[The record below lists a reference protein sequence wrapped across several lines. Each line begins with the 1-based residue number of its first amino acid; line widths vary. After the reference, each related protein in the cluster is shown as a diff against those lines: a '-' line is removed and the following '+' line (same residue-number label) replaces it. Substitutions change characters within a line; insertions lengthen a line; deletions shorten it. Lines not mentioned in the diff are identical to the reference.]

1 VENLT
6 FLILLFV
13 GLLPILLVQWLI
25 AGDILLSRWKM
36 LVPGVLIATLYLTSI
51 DALAFKSG
59 IWQLNPALTIGWTIP
74 FLNTPIEG
82 AFFYF
87 LSSALIA
94 QTLLLLVAHQFMRQ
108 RIATLFQLLRKITVR
123 EKRKNPPK

>member
-1 VENLT
+1 MENLT
-6 FLILLFV
+6 YLLLLFI

-25 AGDILLSRWKM
+25 AGDILFSRWKM
-36 LVPGVLIATLYLTSI
+36 LIPGILISPLYLTSI

-59 IWQLNPALTIGWTIP
+59 IWTLNPALTTGWLIP
-74 FLNTPIEG
+74 ILNTPIEA

-108 RIATLFQLLRKITVR
+108 RIATLFQLLRSVTQR
-123 EKRKNPPK
+123 EKGKIPPE